1 MAKKLKKITTIE
13 DLATLMQQEFLDIHE
28 KVGDGFLRV
37 ESRLDKVESCLDNV
51 ESRLDTIEQELREL
65 KMDLEDMK
73 LRYADVA
80 FRFELREMEKRVQR
94 LELKL
99 AK

>member
-1 MAKKLKKITTIE
+1 MVKKLQKITNIE
-13 DLATLMQQEFLDIHE
+13 DLATLMQGEFLTIYE
-28 KVGDGFLRV
+28 KMDDGFTGV
-37 ESRLDKVESCLDNV
+37 NGRLDKVESRLDN
-51 ESRLDTIEQELREL
+51 IERELREI

-80 FRFELREMEKRVQR
+80 FRFELREMEKRIER
-94 LELKL
+94 LELGL